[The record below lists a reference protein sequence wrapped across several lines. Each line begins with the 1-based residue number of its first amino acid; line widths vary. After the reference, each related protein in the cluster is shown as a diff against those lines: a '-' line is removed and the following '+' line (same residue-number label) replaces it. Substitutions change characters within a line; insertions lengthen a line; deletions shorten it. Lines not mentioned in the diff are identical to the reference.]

1 MQTSNWSSPRIWI
14 GLTSCTTWLNTS
26 PPIVASRPPKW
37 SRNNPP
43 PIFIPTKISQMIQVD
58 LFKIYLFYPLF
69 LFSLFFIFFIRYFII
84 ILFSLTSENLIDNL
98 EIM

>member
-1 MQTSNWSSPRIWI
+1 
-14 GLTSCTTWLNTS
+14 
-26 PPIVASRPPKW
+26 
-37 SRNNPP
+37 
-43 PIFIPTKISQMIQVD
+43 MIQVD